1 MMLSITSRHQSI
13 LNKLQ
18 EEGYVNVLD
27 LCKALDV
34 SAVTIRKDLKLLEEK
49 GLLFRSHGGASMHN
63 PYINEKPVNEKEYIR
78 SEEKI
83 RIGKAAAQLIFPDD
97 TFIIAS
103 GTTVLALAR
112 HIKPAGGLTA
122 ITASLN
128 VALEL
133 NRHPEIEVLQLG
145 GSLRKSSFSVA
156 GSFSEMMLENFSCNK
171 LFLGIDGIDLEFGI
185 STTNILEAQLN
196 QKMISASQKTI
207 VLADSSKFGRRGFG
221 KICNLDELDQ
231 IITDKEAPDHDVKA
245 LEEMGIEVTLV

>member
-1 MMLSITSRHQSI
+1 MLSIASRHQSI

-27 LCKALDV
+27 LGKALDV

-49 GLLFRSHGGASMHN
+49 GLLFRSHGGASLSN
-63 PYINEKPVNEKEYIR
+63 PYINEKPVNEKEHIR
-78 SEEKI
+78 EEEKR
-83 RIGKAAAQLIFPDD
+83 RIGKAAAQLITADD
-97 TFIIAS
+97 TFIVAS

-112 HIKPAGGLTA
+112 YIKPAGRLTA

-133 NRHPEIEVLQLG
+133 NRHLEIDVLQLG
-145 GSLRKSSFSVA
+145 GALRKSSFSVA
-156 GSFSEMMLENFSCNK
+156 GSFSESMLENFSCSK
-171 LFLGIDGIDLEFGI
+171 LFLGIDGIDLDFGL

-196 QKMISASQKTI
+196 RKMIAAAQKTI

-221 KICNLDELDQ
+221 KICDLDEVDQ
-231 IITDKEAPDHDVKA
+231 IITDREAPKHDVKA
-245 LEEMGIEVTLV
+245 LEETGIEVILV

>member
-1 MMLSITSRHQSI
+1 MLSITSRHQSI

-18 EEGYVNVLD
+18 EEGYVNVHD

-49 GLLFRSHGGASMHN
+49 GLLFRSHGGASLSN
-63 PYINEKPVNEKEYIR
+63 PYINEKPVNEKEHIR
-78 SEEKI
+78 EEEKR
-83 RIGKAAAQLIFPDD
+83 RIGKAAAQLITTDD
-97 TFIIAS
+97 TFIVAS

-112 HIKPAGGLTA
+112 YIKPAGRLTA

-133 NRHPEIEVLQLG
+133 NRHLEIDVLQLG
-145 GSLRKSSFSVA
+145 GALRKSSFSVA
-156 GSFSEMMLENFSCNK
+156 GSFSESMLENFSCSK
-171 LFLGIDGIDLEFGI
+171 LFLGIDGIDLDFGL

-196 QKMISASQKTI
+196 KKMIAAAQKTI

-221 KICNLDELDQ
+221 KICDLDEVDQ
-231 IITDKEAPDHDVKA
+231 IITDKEAPEHDVKA
-245 LEEMGIEVTLV
+245 LEETGIEVTLV

>member
-83 RIGKAAAQLIFPDD
+83 RIGKAAAQLILPDD

-112 HIKPAGGLTA
+112 HIKPVGGLTA

-156 GSFSEMMLENFSCNK
+156 GSFSEMMLENFSCSK

-245 LEEMGIEVTLV
+245 LEEMGIEVTMV

>member
-1 MMLSITSRHQSI
+1 MLSITSRHQSI

-78 SEEKI
+78 SEEKM
-83 RIGKAAAQLIFPDD
+83 RIGKAAAQLILPDD

-112 HIKPAGGLTA
+112 HIKPVGGLTA

-221 KICNLDELDQ
+221 KIGNLDELDQ
-231 IITDKEAPDHDVKA
+231 IITDREAPDHYIKA